1 MNWTTDYPP
10 NAMTQPQLQ
19 SVGVNRVPA
28 QEPDA
33 KPAGLTATLNALRA
47 EVYEAA
53 NLAENLASS
62 LGLSAPKGETGAQSE
77 LRTPIEFVHDAM
89 RIMREANEKLTG
101 VLQHINS

>member
-1 MNWTTDYPP
+1 M
-10 NAMTQPQLQ
+10 AQPQTQ
-19 SVGVNRVPA
+19 IGQNCIPVQTNAV
-28 QEPDA
+28 
-33 KPAGLTATLNALRA
+33 KPSGLTATINALRM

-62 LGLSAPKGETGAQSE
+62 LGLSAPKGETGTQSE